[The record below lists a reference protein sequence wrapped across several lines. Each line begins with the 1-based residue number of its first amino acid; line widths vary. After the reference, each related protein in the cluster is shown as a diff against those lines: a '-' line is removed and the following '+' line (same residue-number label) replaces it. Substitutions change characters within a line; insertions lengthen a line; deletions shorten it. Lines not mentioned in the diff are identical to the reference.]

1 MLTVRIVLAL
11 CFIKFIVLAFI
22 FRKEGKPKKVIW
34 LSLGIALFWLILFAI
49 TFFVHM

>member
-1 MLTVRIVLAL
+1 MLAVRIVLAL

-34 LSLGIALFWLILFAI
+34 LSFGIALFWLVLLAI
-49 TFFVHM
+49 TFFIHV